1 MAILAVTFSLMVS
14 SRVNDPRTAEQ
25 ISSLMIIPVLAVFFG
40 QVSGLFIL
48 NRQLILL
55 AALILIIVD
64 GVMVY
69 LAVRV
74 FQREVIL
81 TRWK

>member
-1 MAILAVTFSLMVS
+1 MALLAVTFSLMVS

-40 QVSGLFIL
+40 QLAGLFII

-55 AALILIIVD
+55 AALILLIVD
-64 GVMVY
+64 GIMVY